1 MKKEFL
7 NLLNGSTE
15 LLEDITKDG
24 GGGKPEGCSTMGER
38 LK

>member
-24 GGGKPEGCSTMGER
+24 GGNRKAAVQWER
-38 LK
+38 D

>member
-24 GGGKPEGCSTMGER
+24 GGKPEGCSTMGER

>member
-24 GGGKPEGCSTMGER
+24 GGGNRKAAVQWER
-38 LK
+38 D